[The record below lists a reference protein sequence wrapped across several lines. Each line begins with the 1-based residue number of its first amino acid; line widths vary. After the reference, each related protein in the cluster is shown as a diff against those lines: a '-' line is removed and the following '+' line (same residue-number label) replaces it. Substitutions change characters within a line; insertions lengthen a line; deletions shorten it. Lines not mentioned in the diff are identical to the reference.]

1 MFSFIST
8 NADGDDVIDIANCM
22 DIMQKVVSK
31 TKEMSRIMEVSLDA
45 KIRNAAGDI
54 RKEIEELRKRKAK
67 NTRNS
72 RKQEGYYLHC

>member
-1 MFSFIST
+1 
-8 NADGDDVIDIANCM
+8 
-22 DIMQKVVSK
+22 
-31 TKEMSRIMEVSLDA
+31 MSRIMEVSLDA

>member
-1 MFSFIST
+1 
-8 NADGDDVIDIANCM
+8 
-22 DIMQKVVSK
+22 
-31 TKEMSRIMEVSLDA
+31 MSRIMEVSLDA

-67 NTRNS
+67 NTQNS